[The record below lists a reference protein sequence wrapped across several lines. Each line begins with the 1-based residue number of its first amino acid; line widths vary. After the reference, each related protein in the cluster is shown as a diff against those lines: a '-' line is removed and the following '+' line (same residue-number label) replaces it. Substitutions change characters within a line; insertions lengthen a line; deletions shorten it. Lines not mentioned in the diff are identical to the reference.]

1 MKKFTILIPVYNDWE
16 SLNKLLSNIND
27 KIKSFLTTEELITNL
42 MKLKIKNSSIL
53 IKGSRGMELEKV
65 IKYI

>member
-1 MKKFTILIPVYNDWE
+1 
-16 SLNKLLSNIND
+16 
-27 KIKSFLTTEELITNL
+27 

>member
-1 MKKFTILIPVYNDWE
+1 MNFSKTNHT
-16 SLNKLLSNIND
+16 N